1 MIVIG
6 MIILIFYFPI
16 FILPIV
22 DCLMVVDK
30 TGTPQDL
37 STILTGGGGGG
48 GESAVN
54 GQTTFNKVRIDENR
68 FK

>member
-6 MIILIFYFPI
+6 TSSSFFSNIHQLLFIISFL
-16 FILPIV
+16 

-37 STILTGGGGGG
+37 STILTN
-48 GESAVN
+48 GENNGTN